1 MKKRMAIERK
11 LLGYQVSQRPQSGY
25 FYTADLEVV
34 ANKLRMD
41 SGLPI
46 LTANTYFGLPST
58 KEFLRALYYE
68 LKQEPTEF
76 IRGKGNGRY
85 VHPYVLIDLAL
96 WFSPT
101 FKAVSYKW
109 LFDNLSYVKDDSG
122 DSYKTMASAIINNFD
137 IMGKL
142 PVLMPKIANKIRLA
156 CGLKEVGL
164 DIWEHAT
171 KNQLALRD
179 NIHRTAVTL
188 MYVSKTPEIA
198 LVKAIEIVAI
208 QYPDLPEYPPI
219 SPLSI
224 KKRIIKKTIVPTV
237 TNI

>member
-25 FYTADLEVV
+25 FYTSDLETV
-34 ANKLRMD
+34 ANKLRMEA
-41 SGLPI
+41 GLPL

-58 KEFLRALYYE
+58 KEFLRTLYYE

-96 WFSPT
+96 WFSAS

-137 IMGKL
+137 ILGKL
-142 PVLMPKIANKIRLA
+142 PVLMPKIANKIRFA
-156 CGLKEVGL
+156 CGLKDVGL
-164 DIWEHAT
+164 DVWEHAT
-171 KNQLALRD
+171 KKQFALRD
-179 NIHRTAVTL
+179 NIHHTAVTL
-188 MYVSKTPEIA
+188 MYVSKTPDVA
-198 LVKAIEIVAI
+198 VDKAIEIVAA
-208 QYPDLPEYPPI
+208 QYPELTEPIPMPP
-219 SPLSI
+219 LNI
-224 KKRIIKKTIVPTV
+224 KKRIIKKKIVPAV